1 MFRIRNR
8 WFVFL
13 TLMAVTA
20 VGSGCGTDLARL
32 LGLSAVTAPVRELVL
47 TQLDALHGSGAVAFN
62 GTLYRLPT

>member
-1 MFRIRNR
+1 MRHWPIALALRTSR
-8 WFVFL
+8 GGQRDEL
-13 TLMAVTA
+13 PAAVT
-20 VGSGCGTDLARL
+20 RL

>member
-1 MFRIRNR
+1 
-8 WFVFL
+8 V
-13 TLMAVTA
+13 
-20 VGSGCGTDLARL
+20 ARL